1 MPSTVAVKCTD
12 SERQMARICIP
23 VNIIIFAEEDFV
35 TMQYAQLI
43 VLGIKNAA
51 QLSDSQ
57 AE

>member
-1 MPSTVAVKCTD
+1 MAVKCTD